1 MRSITLLSVRDA
13 EFVDN
18 FLRSSKDGEAAIS
31 SGLPDSQ
38 AGAQTLTRDIVA
50 NSCLILFICHVLT
63 QILNPLKQLR
73 II

>member
-31 SGLPDSQ
+31 PGLPDSQ
-38 AGAQTLTRDIVA
+38 AGAQTLARDIVA
-50 NSCLILFICHVLT
+50 TRVV
-63 QILNPLKQLR
+63 
-73 II
+73 